1 MKKLTIIL
9 LIVSSLSFTKSYSQY
24 LTIGQLQYLL
34 NLKSVKAVDSYLTKR
49 GWDFMKS
56 KVYEDLKVLTWA
68 YDPTVD
74 YYYDYSNNSEPKAYA
89 WLQVFSHNN
98 KPGLLIYQFFSKP
111 KYLQFKRSLSNY
123 GYKFLKQEFSGDTTY
138 YHYSSKNFILKIGY
152 LVEFNYDS
160 PFHSKSYRIIVTM
173 IKKRSFFDLKNG
185 EKEKMDAY
193 GRRIV
198 YHLKDGE
205 YHGKIVVYYPSGKVY
220 ITGNFKNGNKQG
232 IFKKYNE
239 NGTLSQVVY
248 YKDDEPYRVKTYY
261 PNGQLKMDAQVT
273 LSLLNRF
280 SEPIFTADDWTL
292 HGQVKEYYQNGQ
304 LKSIANY
311 KYGQLVG
318 HYVLYDSLGRVVNIA
333 NIKENQDA
341 SDTSINFVGDF
352 KLIEYL
358 SDNDTN
364 EKIVVEGHFN
374 QNSQKH
380 GTWKKYLVKNTDTS
394 YNYIKNYSN
403 GKYSGL
409 VAYATNDSIVFAH
422 YLNGQLNGKTAV
434 YKKVQLQPF
443 PTIDTTDAYLADIT
457 FYKNGYRHGLHKIFE
472 PYTEKVIA
480 LVNYRNGKRYG
491 KTILYYPTLAN
502 LEYGNPNYSK
512 VPDSLRK
519 MAEDNY
525 FNGLPDGYFIF
536 YHHMP
541 VDCDGCYQP
550 KCTDCIIKA
559 DTFHYVIWRTINEYH
574 LGHKNG
580 KYLLVNEQGKTLVS
594 GNYHMDKKHGT
605 WKFYRI
611 DQPDTLYKQIEYS
624 DSVVNAIRYLSGKKW
639 LTFTFKNKQLKKL
652 QVFDLNTGKLE
663 AEYKFT
669 FYPHE
674 NYYKLKAKKYLKP
687 YTYNYTIQ
695 VKDYPK
701 IAYNQDTILK
711 NIRKFYL
718 FKFLP
723 YTSVYASMPKTTY
736 AGATIF
742 LNGPYSQERQGKPYI
757 KGFYKNGKKDSIW
770 RYYIYNQNLIKQVTY
785 NNGQVV
791 SLQFYNILD
800 NKPLT
805 GYYIEKISADKYKL
819 YKIRKGKI
827 RKTKIYTK
835 TILLRKLRHRRL
847 KNVKSIEQ

>member
-56 KVYEDLKVLTWA
+56 KDYEDLKVLTWA

-89 WLQVFSHNN
+89 WLQVFSYNN
-98 KPGLLIYQFFSKP
+98 KPGLLIYQFFNKP

-138 YHYSSKNFILKIGY
+138 YHYSSKNFNLKIAY
-152 LVEFNYDS
+152 FVEFDYDS

-205 YHGKIVVYYPSGKVY
+205 YHGKFVVYYPDGSIY
-220 ITGNFKNGNKQG
+220 ITGNFKNGKKQG
-232 IFKKYNE
+232 VHKKYNE
-239 NGTLSQVVY
+239 DGTLSQVVY

-261 PNGQLKMDAQVT
+261 PNGKLKMDAQVSLYLFER
-273 LSLLNRF
+273 LS
-280 SEPIFTADDWTL
+280 STIFTTDDWIL
-292 HGQVKEYYQNGQ
+292 DGQVKEYFQNGQ
-304 LKSIANY
+304 IESIMNY
-311 KYGQLVG
+311 KRGHLAG
-318 HYVLYDSLGRVVNIA
+318 HYVLYDSLGRIVNIG
-333 NIKENQDA
+333 NLKEKQDVT
-341 SDTSINFVGDF
+341 DTSVNFVGYF
-352 KLIEYL
+352 KQIKYL
-358 SDNDTN
+358 SDVDTN

-374 QNSQKH
+374 ENSQRQ
-380 GTWKKYLVKNTDTS
+380 GTWKKYLVKNNDTS
-394 YNYIKNYSN
+394 FNYIKNYNN
-403 GKYSGL
+403 GKYHGQ
-409 VAYATNDSIVFAH
+409 VTYATTDSIVFAH
-422 YLNGQLNGKTAV
+422 YLNGLLDGKTAV
-434 YKKVQLQPF
+434 YKKLQFVPF
-443 PTIDTTDAYLADIT
+443 PTIDTTGAYLDHIAY
-457 FYKNGYRHGLHKIFE
+457 YKNGYKHGKYIVFE
-472 PYTEKVIA
+472 PYTGKIIA
-480 LVNYRNGKRYG
+480 LANYRNGKRYG

-502 LEYGNPNYSK
+502 LEYGNPNNYIN

-519 MAEDNY
+519 MAENNY
-525 FNGLPDGYFIF
+525 FNGLPDGLSIY
-536 YHHMP
+536 YHHVP
-541 VDCDGCYQP
+541 VDCNGCYQT
-550 KCTDCIIKA
+550 KCEDCIIKA

-624 DSVVNAIRYLSGKKW
+624 DTAVYATRFLSGKKW
-639 LTFTFKNKQLKKL
+639 LTLTFKNKLLKKL

-701 IAYNQDTILK
+701 IAYNQDTIL
-711 NIRKFYL
+711 NDIRKFYL

-742 LNGPYSQERQGKPYI
+742 LNGPYSQEKQDKPYI

-785 NNGQVV
+785 HNGKPV

-805 GYYIEKISADKYKL
+805 GYYVEKIPGDRYKV

-827 RKTKIYTK
+827 HNEPKIYTK
-835 TILLRKLRHRRL
+835 KQILRKLQHRRL
-847 KNVKSIEQ
+847 KNVKSL